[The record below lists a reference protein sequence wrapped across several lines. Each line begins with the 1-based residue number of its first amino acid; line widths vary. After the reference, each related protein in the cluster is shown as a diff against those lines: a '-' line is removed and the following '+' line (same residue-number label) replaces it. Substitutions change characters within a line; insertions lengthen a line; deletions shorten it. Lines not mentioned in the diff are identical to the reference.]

1 MKGYL
6 YKELKQYQKI
16 IYLLFVLVIY
26 VVFAPIA
33 VTMSFAGN
41 ITREAILLYATEG
54 MAYRLLMLFFG
65 FVFAI
70 GLEEYTFQGDDT
82 KIWGSFVASNPK
94 GIRGYIYTKYGLTLA
109 MSVGYFALT
118 AGLDFCLTRMVSVIA
133 QAELPIM
140 GEVMALLLCI
150 QLLYHAITIPFA
162 VRFGA
167 KRGNVIKLI
176 LLIIATIMVVV
187 VGTMYPMETSEFID
201 EIIHSEKLFDS
212 LEWGL
217 PIIAIVAYIL
227 SCLLSVKL
235 YRKGVVQYYR

>member
-6 YKELKQYQKI
+6 YKELKQYEKI
-16 IYLLFVLVIY
+16 IYIAFVVVIY
-26 VVFAPIA
+26 VVFFPVLI
-33 VTMSFAGN
+33 TMATTGT
-41 ITREAILLYATEG
+41 ITREAILTYAQDG
-54 MAYRLLMLFFG
+54 MTYRLLFLGFG
-65 FVFAI
+65 FIVVM

-82 KIWGSFVASNPK
+82 KVWGNFVASNPK
-94 GIRGYIYTKYGLTLA
+94 GIKGYIYTKYGLTFA

-133 QAELPIM
+133 QIELPVM
-140 GEVMALLLCI
+140 GKVMAVLLFI
-150 QLLYHAITIPFA
+150 QLLYHSVTIPFA

-176 LLIIATIMVVV
+176 FLVIAVIVLLVMATVRPLE
-187 VGTMYPMETSEFID
+187 TMGFID
-201 EIIHSEKLFDS
+201 GVIHSQWLCDFP
-212 LEWGL
+212 EWGL
-217 PIIAIVAYIL
+217 PMIAIGAYLL

>member
-6 YKELKQYQKI
+6 YKELKQYEKI
-16 IYLLFVLVIY
+16 IYLTFVAVIY
-26 VVFAPIA
+26 VVFVPVLIA
-33 VTMSFAGN
+33 MATAGT
-41 ITREAILLYATEG
+41 ITREAILMYARDG
-54 MAYRLLMLFFG
+54 MTYRLLMLFFG

-133 QAELPIM
+133 QAELPVM
-140 GEVMALLLCI
+140 GKVMAVLLCI
-150 QLLYHAITIPFA
+150 QLLYHSITIPFA

-176 LLIIATIMVVV
+176 FLVIAVIVLLVMATVRPLE
-187 VGTMYPMETSEFID
+187 TMGFID
-201 EIIHSEKLFDS
+201 GIIHSQWLADFP
-212 LEWGL
+212 EWGL